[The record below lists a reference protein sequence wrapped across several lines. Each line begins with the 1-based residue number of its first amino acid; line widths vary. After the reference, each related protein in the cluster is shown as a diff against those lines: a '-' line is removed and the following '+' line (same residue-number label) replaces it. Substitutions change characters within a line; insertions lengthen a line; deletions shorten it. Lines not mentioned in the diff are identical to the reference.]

1 MALFTRSYV
10 YVQLH
15 VHVWYFGSLVFSS
28 DLALHHERQ
37 WEVSHDCV
45 WTCYAV
51 CVIQGQIAVQGSL
64 SVLLDSMLCALGP
77 LFCLTSQV
85 PEMNVVAAETH
96 KATLDNL
103 AYIMPGIG

>member
-1 MALFTRSYV
+1 MLYNIFRKLAYV
-10 YVQLH
+10 VYIKTV
-15 VHVWYFGSLVFSS
+15 
-28 DLALHHERQ
+28 
-37 WEVSHDCV
+37 
-45 WTCYAV
+45 V
-51 CVIQGQIAVQGSL
+51 CCTQGQIAVQGSL

>member
-1 MALFTRSYV
+1 M
-10 YVQLH
+10 
-15 VHVWYFGSLVFSS
+15 S
-28 DLALHHERQ
+28 DLFML
-37 WEVSHDCV
+37 
-45 WTCYAV
+45 